1 MDRFEPPAR
10 PRARRSGRQPR
21 PRAIRR
27 APRGPLLAVVA
38 LLLVSGVVLVVNQ
51 RHSGDPLKVRRELRK
66 F

>member
-1 MDRFEPPAR
+1 MDSFEPPAR
-10 PRARRSGRQPR
+10 PPAGRSGRQLGPR
-21 PRAIRR
+21 LIRR

-38 LLLVSGVVLVVNQ
+38 LLLVTGMVLVVNQ

>member
-1 MDRFEPPAR
+1 L
-10 PRARRSGRQPR
+10 
-21 PRAIRR
+21 IRR

-38 LLLVSGVVLVVNQ
+38 LLLVTGMVLVVNQ